1 MIAVGDGRRDLSW
14 PAAVL
19 AARVRD
25 PAVFVVPAHGL
36 TLEEVRYPAD
46 EELAARALE
55 SRQVRGEVHRG

>member
-1 MIAVGDGRRDLSW
+1 
-14 PAAVL
+14 VL

-46 EELAARALE
+46 EGLAARALE
-55 SRQVRGEVHRG
+55 SRQVRGEVHHRG